1 MKDATKAAP
10 DGLLPS
16 VSSDANTLFDLFH
29 DKTISPHDLTAL
41 VGAHSTSQQ
50 FTTSPNF
57 IKDFGK
63 PQDTTPGIWDVSFY
77 NETIQPSPLPKT
89 FRFASDSVIAKDPR
103 SSDEWNSFIGDQKH
117 WNEDYAKAYV
127 RLSLLGVNVINGMS
141 ECTKTLPKAQPSF
154 AGSTE
159 SFIVEKRKRN
169 AKRGASPAS
178 SGCTYGF

>member
-1 MKDATKAAP
+1 MQDGTRAAP

-16 VSSDANTLFDLFH
+16 VNADADTLFNLFR
-29 DKTISPHDLTAL
+29 DKTISPHELTAL

-50 FTTSPNF
+50 FATSPNR
-57 IKDFGK
+57 KDFGK

-77 NETIQPSPLPKT
+77 NETIQPTPLPKT

-103 SSDEWNSFIGDQKH
+103 SSDEWNSFIGDQSH

-127 RLSLLGVNVINGMS
+127 RLSLLGVNVINGMT

-159 SFIVEKRKRN
+159 GFVEEKRKRK
-169 AKRGASPAS
+169 AKRGASPAT
-178 SGCTYGF
+178 SGCTFGY